1 MDNQFNEVFPLFDP
15 LNHEFSPGNR
25 IIDIFAS
32 HFSFHTFSKCNDKD
46 LNKCI
51 QQFNDLAIEASGIPS
66 IALIVSDA
74 SIKNNV
80 ATSISHIHI
89 HNKLITKMLHH
100 AVNVTS
106 TEAELFAIKCSINQ
120 PIHYNKISKII
131 VVTGYIHAARKIFN
145 SLLHLFQQQLA
156 VVLKEL

>member
-15 LNHEFSPGNR
+15 LNHEFSPENR

-51 QQFNDLAIEASGIPS
+51 QQFDDLAIEASGIPS
-66 IALIVSDA
+66 IALIVSDV

-89 HNKLITKMLHH
+89 YNKPITKMLHH